1 METEQ
6 GEDLY
11 KTLQDESKQKTS
23 SRNCVTRSCLLQGLC
38 LLLLQIAIAI
48 VTSAFVFSWF
58 GGSNNNYE
66 PMDVINLKS
75 DVHQLNQFVFADNFL
90 YAVSQAPINSENIGI
105 LFNNTKIFES
115 KFSLVEKAIKNIKDH
130 CTCNF

>member
-1 METEQ
+1 METEH

-105 LFNNTKIFES
+105 LFNKTKVVFFLVFS
-115 KFSLVEKAIKNIKDH
+115 KIRFTI
-130 CTCNF
+130 T